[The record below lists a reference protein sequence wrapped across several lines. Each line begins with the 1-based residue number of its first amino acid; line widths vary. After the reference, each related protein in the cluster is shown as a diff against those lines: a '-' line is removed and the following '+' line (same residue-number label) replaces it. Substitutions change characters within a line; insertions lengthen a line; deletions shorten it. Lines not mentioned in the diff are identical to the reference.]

1 MNDERRIYQLTAT
14 QHGVATR
21 AQLHDIGIT
30 DGQIRSGLAKGRLER
45 MHRGAYR
52 VGGTRTTP
60 QQRALGACLAV
71 DGLVAASH
79 RSAAGLWG
87 IELEGADLT
96 EISVATSRSARLAP
110 GPSVLV
116 HRSVDLTCDQVIR
129 RAGVP
134 VTDPMRTLVDLGA
147 VVRATVVE
155 DALDDLVGRKVVTVR
170 GVRSRLERLAAR
182 GRSGG
187 GVLREV
193 LDRRTVAELT
203 MSRSRLEAL
212 LRRLCR
218 DAGLP
223 DPVFQH
229 PVRLGGR
236 NRRIDFAFP
245 ELMIAIEVD
254 GYESH
259 SRYDVFED
267 DRVRGND
274 LELAGWTVLRFTWH
288 QLTQRPD
295 YVVAVLRAALA
306 HAAAA

>member
-1 MNDERRIYQLTAT
+1 MHDERRIYQLTAG

-21 AQLHDIGIT
+21 AQLHDIGVT
-30 DGQIRSGLAKGRLER
+30 DDQIRSRLAKGRLER
-45 MHRGAYR
+45 MYRGVYR
-52 VGGTRTTP
+52 VGGTRTTTL
-60 QQRALGACLAV
+60 QLALGACLAV

-79 RSAAGLWG
+79 RTAAAIWG
-87 IELEGADLT
+87 VELDGVDLT
-96 EISVATSRSARLAP
+96 EISVIPTRSARLAP

-116 HRSVDLTCDQVIR
+116 HRSVDLTFDQVTR

-134 VTDPMRTLVDLGA
+134 VTDPMRTLVDLGS

-155 DALDDLVGRKVVTVR
+155 DALDDLVGRKVLTIS

-182 GRSGG
+182 GRSGC

-193 LDRRTVAELT
+193 LDQRTAAELT
-203 MSRSRLEAL
+203 MSRTRLESL
-212 LRRLCR
+212 LRRVCR

-267 DRVRGND
+267 DRVRGNE
-274 LELAGWTVLRFTWH
+274 LELGGWTVLRFTWH
-288 QLTQRPD
+288 QLTKCPG

-306 HAAAA
+306 QVAA